1 MRRASSV
8 RSVTGRS
15 VRGRSSNRSPSN
27 RSFLNRSLLNGRLV
41 AVLVGFGFLA
51 TSCGLVGS
59 TDTVPIPTPATAV
72 TPAPSLASY
81 YDQQVSWRNCG
92 EADCTEVEVPLDYS
106 NPAGAKV
113 NLAVTRVSATGD
125 APLGSLFVNPGG
137 PGGSAFDYAKA
148 ADRIV
153 TKDVRDAYDIVGVDP
168 RGVAKSDPIEC
179 LTDAQR
185 DQLVVTDTTPD
196 TPAEEDLVIVTSAL
210 PAQGCAAKAEPA
222 VGFMGTVNAA
232 RDLDIVRAVVGDT
245 AFNYLGKS
253 YGTTLGTVYA
263 ELFPK
268 TVGRMVLDG
277 VLPPDLNLEEISLG
291 QAKAFEDSFK
301 DFARDCSV
309 QSDCPFP
316 GDAEQVATSLRN
328 YLVSL
333 DANPVPVGDRQVS
346 EAEAT
351 YAVLSYLYFPASDYP
366 QLRAALSAL
375 VVKGSGKELLD
386 LLDARISRGVDGR
399 YLDNSTDAFYAVT
412 CADRAS
418 QISVEHVRQLAQ
430 EWSVEAPTFGASVA
444 WGLLV
449 CNDWPKIADSP
460 VTKATASGSAPILVV
475 STTHDPAT
483 PYAWGERLAGQLDNA
498 TLLTWDAYNHT
509 AYNESSA
516 CINDA
521 VDGYL
526 LRGTLPPA
534 GTTCQ

>member
-1 MRRASSV
+1 M
-8 RSVTGRS
+8 
-15 VRGRSSNRSPSN
+15 NRTPARDS
-27 RSFLNRSLLNGRLV
+27 LNRRLLPV
-41 AVLVGFGFLA
+41 IVGFGFLT
-51 TSCGLVGS
+51 TSCGLIGS
-59 TDTVPIPTPATAV
+59 TETVPIPTQSATV
-72 TPAPSLASY
+72 TVAPSLTAY

-92 EADCTEVEVPLDYS
+92 DAECTKVEVPLDYS
-106 NPAGAKV
+106 NPDDAKV
-113 NLAVTRVSATGD
+113 NLAVTRVKATGD

-148 ADRIV
+148 ADLIV
-153 TKDVRDAYDIVGVDP
+153 TTDVRDAYDIVGVDP
-168 RGVAKSDPIEC
+168 RGVGKSDPAKC
-179 LTDAQR
+179 LTDGQR

-196 TPAEEDLVIVTSAL
+196 SAAEEALVIETSAL

-222 VGFMGTVNAA
+222 VGFIGTVNAA
-232 RDLDIVRAVVGDT
+232 RDLDIVRAVVGNAT
-245 AFNYLGKS
+245 FNYLGKS
-253 YGTTLGTVYA
+253 YGTSLGAVYA

-277 VLPPDLNLEEISLG
+277 VLPPDLNLEEISIG

-316 GDAEQVATSLRN
+316 GDAEQVATELRDF
-328 YLVSL
+328 LVSL

-351 YAVLSYLYFPASDYP
+351 YAVLSYLYFPANDYP
-366 QLRAALSAL
+366 RLRAALSAL
-375 VVKGSGKELLD
+375 VVDGSGKELLD
-386 LLDARISRGVDGR
+386 LLDARISRGADGR

-412 CADRAS
+412 CADRAA
-418 QISVEHVRQLAQ
+418 QVSVERVRELAQ
-430 EWSVEAPTFGASVA
+430 EWSVEAPTFGVSVA
-444 WGLLV
+444 WGLLA
-449 CNDWPKIADSP
+449 CNDWPTIADAP
-460 VTKATASGSAPILVV
+460 VTKVTAPGSVPILVV

-498 TLLTWDAYNHT
+498 TLLTWDAFNHT
-509 AYNESSA
+509 AYNETSA

-534 GTTCQ
+534 ETTCQ